1 MLIAMSEQPLP
12 DQTLRWIPGGI
23 IPPCPCGAPT
33 ADQVRRR
40 DGGDRSHW
48 HCLVCEQG
56 RPVDAD
62 WQDPLVAVTDAEL
75 RAITREMEQRAA
87 IREARQIR

>member
-1 MLIAMSEQPLP
+1 
-12 DQTLRWIPGGI
+12 
-23 IPPCPCGAPT
+23 
-33 ADQVRRR
+33 VRRR

-56 RPVDAD
+56 RPVDPD

-75 RAITREMEQRAA
+75 RAITRGMEQRAA
-87 IREARQIR
+87 FREARRVR